1 MNEPKMARTAQKPNT
16 IKKSKV
22 DGSKLEQQ
30 TIKGILTSRIETRQK
45 ENQPY
50 YYGFFKLENQAG
62 EFPVVFKTK
71 PTLTKGSTVELIG
84 NWAKSNHSRPS
95 FTCQAY
101 QILKDPPIIIKCF
114 YNSKFSPCPFTTS
127 ESQLM
132 EKHYKKAHYAK
143 AKEVYRG

>member
-84 NWAKSNHSRPS
+84 N
-95 FTCQAY
+95 
-101 QILKDPPIIIKCF
+101 
-114 YNSKFSPCPFTTS
+114 
-127 ESQLM
+127 
-132 EKHYKKAHYAK
+132 
-143 AKEVYRG
+143 